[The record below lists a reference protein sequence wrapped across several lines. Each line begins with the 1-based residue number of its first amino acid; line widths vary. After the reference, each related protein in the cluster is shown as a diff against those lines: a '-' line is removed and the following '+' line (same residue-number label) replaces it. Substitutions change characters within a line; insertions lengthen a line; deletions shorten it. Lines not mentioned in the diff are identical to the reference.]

1 MAACVLYLKS
11 KSQSSC
17 LLICSFVW
25 LDWCRGN
32 KIFVNFFCN
41 SCNYFKCIS
50 KSMSFFA
57 WWVHEAI
64 KFALWHLSIN
74 SGKQKKSEEYKG
86 LIHNN
91 VSFDTE
97 RNITKETKLA
107 ARWHYFQLS
116 MCFSILPYFFF
127 IFSTINLSDKD
138 RGYFRV
144 LSYGAID
151 LLLIQY
157 EHHLSANALKH

>member
-1 MAACVLYLKS
+1 MAAYVLYLQS
-11 KSQSSC
+11 KPQSSY

-25 LDWCRGN
+25 LNWCRRN
-32 KIFVNFFCN
+32 KIFVIFFCN

-50 KSMSFFA
+50 KSVSFFA
-57 WWVHEAI
+57 WRVHEAI

-86 LIHNN
+86 FIHNN

-127 IFSTINLSDKD
+127 IFSTINLSDK
-138 RGYFRV
+138 G
-144 LSYGAID
+144 
-151 LLLIQY
+151 
-157 EHHLSANALKH
+157 